1 MCCVENA
8 APSPPQ
14 GHFGGSCEMTSE
26 PPTPDNCAADLR
38 GDKSRAEPPGTAR
51 LRAEPVRGT
60 ETILVVEDDMAVR
73 EVAVFLLKN
82 LGYRVLEANDG
93 PSALAVLERAE
104 GIDLLF
110 SDIVMA
116 GGMQGDELG
125 RLVRARD
132 PKIRVLYCSGY
143 PNLRSVKSVPSED
156 LLSKP
161 YRAEDLALRVRQA
174 LDRGDDIRLA

>member
-1 MCCVENA
+1 
-8 APSPPQ
+8 
-14 GHFGGSCEMTSE
+14 
-26 PPTPDNCAADLR
+26 
-38 GDKSRAEPPGTAR
+38 
-51 LRAEPVRGT
+51 
-60 ETILVVEDDMAVR
+60 MAVR

-93 PSALAVLERAE
+93 PSALAILERAE
-104 GIDLLF
+104 RVDLLF

-125 RLVRARD
+125 RVVQARD
-132 PKIRVLYCSGY
+132 PKVKVLYCSGY